1 MKYTVL
7 MGALL
12 GLAILFISAQANASE
27 GGPELKHPNI
37 SMDRK
42 TLQKGVEVFTEI
54 CMGCHSAKY
63 ITYRELMDYPEIGLS
78 REAVDELRGENA
90 LLTGLITELS
100 PEDAKVSY
108 GKVPPDLSV
117 ITRSRAGPDYVYSLM
132 LGFGHDPDG
141 RIPDGHY
148 NTYFPGRN
156 IAMPDPLSWLDHDQ
170 EDEADLKEQAR
181 TVSSFLAFIAEPHQ
195 LQRQAIGR
203 WVILFLVLLT
213 IVLYALK
220 REVWKD
226 IKH

>member
-1 MKYTVL
+1 MKPDIFLGV
-7 MGALL
+7 LL
-12 GLAILFISAQANASE
+12 GLITFSLPMPSHASE
-27 GGPELKHPNI
+27 EGPELKQPNI
-37 SMDRK
+37 SMDRA
-42 TLQKGVEVFTEI
+42 TLQKGVEVFTET

-63 ITYRELMDYPEIGLS
+63 ITYRDLMDYPEIGLP
-78 REAVDELRGENA
+78 REKVDDLRGENS

-117 ITRSRAGPDYVYSLM
+117 ITRSREGPDYVYSL
-132 LGFGHDPDG
+132 LTGFEHDPNG

-148 NTYFPGRN
+148 NTYFPGHN
-156 IAMPDPLSWLDHDQ
+156 IAMPDPLSWLGHDQ
-170 EDEADLKEQAR
+170 EDEEDLKEQAR
-181 TVSSFLAFIAEPHQ
+181 TVSSFLAFIGEPHQ

-203 WVILFLVLLT
+203 WVMIFLVLLT

>member
-1 MKYTVL
+1 MRYVAGL
-7 MGALL
+7 IALFSAFL
-12 GLAILFISAQANASE
+12 LSGPAQAYASE
-27 GGPELKHPNI
+27 EGIELRHADI
-37 SMDRK
+37 SMDK
-42 TLQKGVEVFTEI
+42 QTLQKGVEVFTDT

-63 ITYRELMDYPEIGLS
+63 VTYRDLMDYPDIGLT
-78 REAVDELRGENA
+78 REQVDELRGEKS
-90 LLTGLITELS
+90 LLSGLITDLE

-117 ITRSRAGPDYVYSLM
+117 ITRSREGAEYVYSILT
-132 LGFGHDPDG
+132 GFAHDPDG

-148 NTYFPGRN
+148 NTYFPGHN
-156 IAMPDPLSWLDHDQ
+156 IAMPDPLSWLDHDA

-181 TVSSFLAFIAEPHQ
+181 TVASFLAYIGEPHQ
-195 LQRQAIGR
+195 LERQRLGR

-220 REVWKD
+220 REIWKD

>member
-1 MKYTVL
+1 MKHTVL
-7 MGALL
+7 LGALL
-12 GLAILFISAQANASE
+12 GFVTFSLSMQAHASE
-27 GGPELKHPNI
+27 EGPELLQPNI
-37 SMDRK
+37 SLDRG
-42 TLQKGVEVFTEI
+42 TLQKGVEVFTET

-63 ITYRELMDYPEIGLS
+63 ITYRDLMDYPEIGLS
-78 REAVDELRGENA
+78 REAVDDLRGENS
-90 LLTGLITELS
+90 LLSGLITELS

-117 ITRSRAGPDYVYSLM
+117 ITRSREGPDYVYSL
-132 LGFGHDPDG
+132 LVGFEHDPDG

-148 NTYFPGRN
+148 NTYFPGHN
-156 IAMPDPLSWLDHDQ
+156 IAMPDPMSWLDHDP

-181 TVSSFLAFIAEPHQ
+181 TVSSFLAFIGEPHQ
-195 LQRQAIGR
+195 IQRQNIGR
-203 WVILFLVLLT
+203 WVMIFLALLT